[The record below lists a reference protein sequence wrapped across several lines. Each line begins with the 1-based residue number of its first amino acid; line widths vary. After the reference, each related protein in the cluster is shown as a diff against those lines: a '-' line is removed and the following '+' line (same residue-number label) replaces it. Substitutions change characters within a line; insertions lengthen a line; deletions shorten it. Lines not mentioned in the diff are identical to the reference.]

1 LPKIN
6 SRQVMVNTGQLTTM
20 SSSNTIASIRFKH
33 PQDAR
38 MGIELVAVSELRQR
52 ASAAH
57 FSKPQRA
64 DFYHLIGVTS
74 GHTNPMVDFTPH
86 ACGAGHC
93 LLVRPGQ
100 VMRYDFSLPW
110 EGWLLAFRPESLPG
124 SGRRAGP
131 GELTLELRI
140 EQLLNHW
147 ELSTDQCDTLGQ
159 ALQLMHGDAKLP
171 MAMDARNALLQ
182 HQLSAV
188 LLRLSIW
195 QEAAPSAAAAPA
207 AHSHFRRFRHLLE
220 TEFTRSH
227 QVQYYA
233 SQLAMGEK
241 SLGRAC
247 LAGAG
252 VSAKVCIAQRIVLEA
267 KRLLAHTS
275 LPVQTIALDLGFDDP
290 TNFVKFFRKECG
302 ETPGGFR
309 RQQAA

>member
-1 LPKIN
+1 
-6 SRQVMVNTGQLTTM
+6 
-20 SSSNTIASIRFKH
+20 
-33 PQDAR
+33 

-74 GHTNPMVDFTPH
+74 GHTTTMVDFTPH
-86 ACGAGHC
+86 ACEAGHW

-110 EGWLLAFRPESLPG
+110 EGWLLVFRPESLPG
-124 SGRRAGP
+124 QGRRSSP
-131 GELTLELRI
+131 GEFALELRI
-140 EQLLNHW
+140 AQFQNHW
-147 ELSTDQCDTLGQ
+147 MLSSDQCDTLGQ
-159 ALQLMHGDAKLP
+159 ALQLMHGDAKWP

-195 QEAAPSAAAAPA
+195 QEPAPLAAAASPA
-207 AHSHFRRFRHLLE
+207 ALSHFRRFRQLLE

-247 LAGAG
+247 VAGAG
-252 VSAKVCIAQRIVLEA
+252 ISAKACIAQRLMLEA

-309 RQQAA
+309 RQQTA